1 MIFFLFSFLISNQ
14 FYQVDTIIN
23 SFLASFVSWTTNIM
37 NYFFPWIPDLLQS
50 QTLHLI
56 ILGLCCLTVCP
67 QPYCVFILWTFL
79 KTKLSLPDYFL
90 LNIFGW
96 NDAWV
101 MIFFLLWISHL
112 IACDIYL
119 SLIGDGLTWL
129 FCCFFLPSSI
139 WYQRIYKKVRFT
151 EGNTKGNRKV
161 VSEI

>member
-101 MIFFLLWISHL
+101 MIFSFCGYHIWSHVTYT
-112 IACDIYL
+112 CP
-119 SLIGDGLTWL
+119 SLAMGWL
-129 FCCFFLPSSI
+129 DCSAIFSCLAPYGIRESTRRSGSQKEI
-139 WYQRIYKKVRFT
+139 P
-151 EGNTKGNRKV
+151 KGIEKW
-161 VSEI
+161 